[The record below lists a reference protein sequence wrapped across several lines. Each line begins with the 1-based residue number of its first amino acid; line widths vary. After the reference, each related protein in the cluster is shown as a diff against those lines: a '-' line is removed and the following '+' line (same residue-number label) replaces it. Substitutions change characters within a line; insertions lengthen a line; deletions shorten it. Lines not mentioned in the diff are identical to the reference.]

1 MSSNIA
7 KNPRWHTSCY
17 NRTARATGLMALN
30 PHQISLES
38 VGGFFL
44 FRKYHLHLQ
53 RRPTMIID
61 TIPVALIIGALIFMA
76 LAVLES

>member
-1 MSSNIA
+1 M
-7 KNPRWHTSCY
+7 P
-17 NRTARATGLMALN
+17 LN

-44 FRKYHLHLQ
+44 FRKYQLHLK

-61 TIPVALIIGALIFMA
+61 TIPVALIIGALIM
-76 LAVLES
+76 LGLVVLES